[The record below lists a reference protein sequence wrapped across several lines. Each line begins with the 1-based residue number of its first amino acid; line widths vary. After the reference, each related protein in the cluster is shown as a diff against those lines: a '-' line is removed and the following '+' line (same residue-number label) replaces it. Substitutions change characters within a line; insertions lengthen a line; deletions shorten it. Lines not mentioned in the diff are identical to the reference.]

1 MKLNERAQ
9 KRKKYRFVWQAAS
22 GISRSNIKFG
32 LITHAAAV
40 GALHH
45 EYKLSQHIQ
54 FYHTL
59 RNARC
64 YNINLVLVSPTL
76 LLYLTTYKD
85 YQH

>member
-1 MKLNERAQ
+1 M
-9 KRKKYRFVWQAAS
+9 AAS

-45 EYKLSQHIQ
+45 EYKLSQHIE

-59 RNARC
+59 RNAC
-64 YNINLVLVSPTL
+64 SYNINFCVGITKICVIFDFIQRLSTLVINDILDTL
-76 LLYLTTYKD
+76 YNKYIS
-85 YQH
+85 